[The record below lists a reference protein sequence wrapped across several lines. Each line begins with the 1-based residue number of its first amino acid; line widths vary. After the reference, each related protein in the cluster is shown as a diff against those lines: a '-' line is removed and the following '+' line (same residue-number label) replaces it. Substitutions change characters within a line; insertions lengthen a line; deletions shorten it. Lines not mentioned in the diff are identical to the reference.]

1 MNTKLVACLTIA
13 IFLMSTLAILGP
25 VQAHFTL
32 GQNQPNYP
40 FTTQNFDPH
49 VPGVI
54 GYVWPGG
61 GENSYDGAPASVTP
75 LLSPGYVAP
84 YPSQAISKAG
94 AQLWTQNVEQL
105 DGDEYAPSGA
115 IVAGST
121 GDLIFA
127 INYTSVVNDPQAR
140 TCAGGPCIFNAFFIA
155 IPPEFRVTNTPEQV
169 VTTIT
174 NNYLNI
180 NRYTANPDDRYVPG
194 WTVIEIDADLG
205 PLSMPGIHF
214 SPYQDEWYYV
224 RINGVTAPSIAGK
237 YFFKMFL
244 SLGSL
249 GNGPSNSQGV
259 YWVPTQNWPVLLVKG
274 ELDPAIITGTI
285 RYGGYNS
292 TLYGQPMMEAGM
304 VTAVMTTKLDPYTGA
319 QLSGPL
325 TNAVGYF
332 NSTTCATGTGNPG
345 TTPCSVGTGS
355 LGSDGHYEVE
365 GVAPGIYNLYASAAG
380 YPTALIASNV
390 QVLKGQSLHFDGYLN
405 PGPVIHGTVFS
416 KHSFGSEPWPFAT
429 DTGPYCGV
437 GSRIQC

>member
-1 MNTKLVACLTIA
+1 MNKKLAASLTIA
-13 IFLMSTLAILGP
+13 IFLMSTLAILAP
-25 VQAHFTL
+25 VQADFTL
-32 GQNQPNYP
+32 GQNPPNYP

-49 VPGVI
+49 VTGVI

-61 GENSYDGAPASVTP
+61 GENTYDGAPTTVNP

-84 YPSQAISKAG
+84 YPANAVKNAVG
-94 AQLWTQNVEQL
+94 WTQNVEQL

-115 IVAGST
+115 IVVGST

-127 INYTSVVNDPQAR
+127 INATGCTTTTNPVNGHPIPPACTVGDGQGNSFAGPNVAYSVLN
-140 TCAGGPCIFNAFFIA
+140 IA
-155 IPPEFRVTNTPEQV
+155 IPPEFTIPDGPYGPEQI

-174 NNYLNI
+174 NNYANI
-180 NRYTANPDDRYVPG
+180 IPYTVNPYDRYVPG
-194 WTVIEIDADLG
+194 WTVIEIIAD
-205 PLSMPGIHF
+205 PQNPIHF
-214 SPYQDEWYYV
+214 YNTGPTGQGEWYYV
-224 RINGVTAPSIAGK
+224 RINGVTAPTIAGK
-237 YFFKMFL
+237 YFFKMWMDPT
-244 SLGSL
+244 STNPYNPMSGTVPPH
-249 GNGPSNSQGV
+249 G

-292 TLYGQPMMEAGM
+292 SLYGQPIMEAGM

-319 QLSGPL
+319 QLTGPL

-332 NSTTCATGTGNPG
+332 NG
-345 TTPCSVGTGS
+345 TTGS
-355 LGSDGHYEVE
+355 IATPGLGSDGHYEVE

-405 PGPVIHGTVFS
+405 PGPVIHGDSV
-416 KHSFGSEPWPFAT
+416 
-429 DTGPYCGV
+429 
-437 GSRIQC
+437 Q